1 MCLACLAYQTWPTC
15 CNVLRALHVFIIL
28 FTLHENTL
36 NFQLTSFKREQN
48 WRSSLS
54 WTPCCISLL
63 LVKFRCIYVHC
74 TIIHLFFYLKY
85 IYWNRYGIIKYWNR
99 YCIVKYVMQNLSV
112 FIRHPLSGKILPGKR
127 NPPRK
132 KALENCPRENCF
144 GKKCPSAN
152 CFTSFLLLLILS
164 YNFSFLI
171 FL

>member
-1 MCLACLAYQTWPTC
+1 MVSFLTCLTFLTCSRFLMCLACLAYQTCPTC

-36 NFQLTSFKREQN
+36 NFQLTSFKREQK

-54 WTPCCISLL
+54 WTPYCISLL

-112 FIRHPLSGKILPGKR
+112 FIRHPLSGKILPGK
-127 NPPRK
+127 K
-132 KALENCPRENCF
+132 KSPQEKSPGKLPSGKLLRE
-144 GKKCPSAN
+144 KMSPSKL
-152 CFTSFLLLLILS
+152 F
-164 YNFSFLI
+164 Y
-171 FL
+171 